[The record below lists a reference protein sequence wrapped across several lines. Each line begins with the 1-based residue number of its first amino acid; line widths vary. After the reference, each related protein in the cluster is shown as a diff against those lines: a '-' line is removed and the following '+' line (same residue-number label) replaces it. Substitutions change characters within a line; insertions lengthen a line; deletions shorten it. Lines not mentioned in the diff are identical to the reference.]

1 MPRFIIM
8 GYNESHS
15 LTKMHQNVDS
25 VDEYMD

>member
-8 GYNESHS
+8 GYNESRT